1 MAASFVLVFNKE
13 MSYIF
18 SDSLEKKYICNMKL
32 ATTFIQDLVV
42 LTPDVFEDP
51 RGYFFEGYNKNKM
64 AALGI
69 AIDFVQDNQSFSQ
82 RGTLRGL
89 HYQNPP
95 YAQTKLVRVLQGEI
109 MDVAVDL
116 RKNSATYGQ
125 HFGIRLTAENKKQLL
140 VPQGF
145 AHGFS
150 VLSETAVVLYKCDQ
164 FYNKASEGGI
174 RFDDPTLNI
183 DWGMDL
189 KEAIVSEKDLV
200 LPDFEHCTS
209 AF

>member
-1 MAASFVLVFNKE
+1 MNKE
-13 MSYIF
+13 
-18 SDSLEKKYICNMKL
+18 E
-32 ATTFIQDLVV
+32 TFIKDLVV
-42 LTPDVFEDP
+42 LTPEVFEDV

-64 AALGI
+64 VALGI

-116 RKNSATYGQ
+116 RKDSPTYGQ
-125 HFGIRLTAENKKQLL
+125 HFGIKLTAENKKQLL

-200 LPDFEHCTS
+200 LPDFANCNSE
-209 AF
+209 F

>member
-1 MAASFVLVFNKE
+1 MN
-13 MSYIF
+13 
-18 SDSLEKKYICNMKL
+18 LES
-32 ATTFIQDLVV
+32 TFIKDLIV
-42 LTPDVFEDP
+42 LTPAVFEDE
-51 RGYFFEGYNKNKM
+51 RGYFFEAYNKSKCLD
-64 AALGI
+64 LGI
-69 AIDFVQDNQSFSQ
+69 AINFVQDNQSFSK

-125 HFGIRLTAENKKQLL
+125 YFGVVLSAENKKQLL

-150 VLSETAVVLYKCDQ
+150 VLSETAVVSYKCDQ
-164 FYNKASEGGI
+164 YYNKDSEGGI
-174 RFDDPTLNI
+174 RYDDASLNI

-189 KEAIVSEKDLV
+189 AAAIVSEKDLI
-200 LPDFEHCTS
+200 LPDFENCNS
-209 AF
+209 QF